1 VGAGHKASDQAL
13 RTGAVAS
20 VAIILAA
27 LALLLGASWV
37 FSRRLLEPVQRMV
50 QQLEEIDESR
60 LSDRIPETGA
70 DGELGRLVAV
80 QNRMLDRL
88 ERAFVSQAR
97 ITSDVS
103 HEIRSPLTALRGQI
117 EVALRRERTAGE
129 YQEVLRESLGEVLRL
144 QRLAEDLLSLAQADA
159 GAFETRREAVA
170 LGEVLEGAVGRQTA
184 AAAGKGVGLELHR
197 VATADVVG
205 DPDLLGRLVDNLLDN
220 AIRHTPPGGTV
231 AVTLERAGGKAA
243 VAVCDTGEGIP
254 PEDLPHVFDR
264 FYRVDRARARATG
277 GTGLGL
283 AIAQQIAQL
292 HGGELRVDS
301 HERQGTVFT
310 LELPLAPAPGA
321 SS

>member
-1 VGAGHKASDQAL
+1 
-13 RTGAVAS
+13 
-20 VAIILAA
+20 
-27 LALLLGASWV
+27 
-37 FSRRLLEPVQRMV
+37 
-50 QQLEEIDESR
+50 
-60 LSDRIPETGA
+60 
-70 DGELGRLVAV
+70 
-80 QNRMLDRL
+80 
-88 ERAFVSQAR
+88 
-97 ITSDVS
+97 
-103 HEIRSPLTALRGQI
+103 
-117 EVALRRERTAGE
+117 
-129 YQEVLRESLGEVLRL
+129 
-144 QRLAEDLLSLAQADA
+144 
-159 GAFETRREAVA
+159 
-170 LGEVLEGAVGRQTA
+170 VGRQTA